1 METNKQAA
9 EKKSIEIRFGL
20 IYSILIIVLSVLMA
34 YIGYIAKNDDT
45 VFKYIMYGLSLLTL
59 IQGIYAIFGGKYIK
73 LDPDEKKLKIYGL
86 FGIVD
91 RYIRFDELA
100 FEGKDLYRKI
110 DGKRKYVNLMRFH
123 CNREDYDRF
132 VDFINSHS

>member
-1 METNKQAA
+1 
-9 EKKSIEIRFGL
+9 
-20 IYSILIIVLSVLMA
+20 MA
-34 YIGYIAKNDDT
+34 YIGYIAKNEDIA
-45 VFKYIMYGLSLLTL
+45 FKYIMYGLSLLTL

-86 FGIVD
+86 FGIAD

-110 DGKRKYVNLMRFH
+110 NGKRKYINLMRFH
-123 CNREDYDRF
+123 CNREDFDKFIDF
-132 VDFINSHS
+132 VNTHF

>member
-1 METNKQAA
+1 METNSPPA
-9 EKKSIEIRFGL
+9 EKQCIDIRFSL
-20 IYSILIIVLSVLMA
+20 IYSIFIIVLSVLMA
-34 YIGYIAKNDDT
+34 YIGYIAKNEDIA
-45 VFKYIMYGLSLLTL
+45 FKYIMYSLSLLTL

-86 FGIVD
+86 FGIAD

-110 DGKRKYVNLMRFH
+110 NGKRKYINLMRFH
-123 CNREDYDRF
+123 CNREDFDKFIDF
-132 VDFINSHS
+132 VNTHF

>member
-1 METNKQAA
+1 METNKQPA

-34 YIGYIAKNDDT
+34 YIGYIAKNDDI